1 MLNKRNTGIDILRIL
16 SMSMVVTLHILIF
29 GLKYNELNVF

>member
-1 MLNKRNTGIDILRIL
+1 MLNKRNAGIDILRIL

-29 GLKYNELNVF
+29 G